1 VWEHWVALHSAV
13 LDSSMSTPRRAP
25 PADPFTAPLS
35 LSPCPLRLHDP
46 CRGREGALHACSHLR
61 LLAGGV
67 WRVDTRAPSPE
78 RVFGGRRMR
87 PLAHTPCTTTL
98 QSSSHPLSS
107 YKPLSHH
114 PTAASARSS
123 SARWV
128 PPCPALH
135 TRADST
141 QHQTREGQT
150 MCTWWRWCEAAVG
163 HPHLAV
169 TLSHTPLP
177 GVLHTTCRTRQGWC
191 RAHAWYVEPLA
202 LLIQPWE
209 G

>member
-46 CRGREGALHACSHLR
+46 CRGREGALHACSHLC

-67 WRVDTRAPSPE
+67 WWVGTRVRRHQRGFPVE
-78 RVFGGRRMR
+78 GGCA
-87 PLAHTPCTTTL
+87 LLHTHAPCTTTL
-98 QSSSHPLSS
+98 HSSSHPLSS

-150 MCTWWRWCEAAVG
+150 SCALGGGGVRQQCWPPTHTSLLPSPTRRFQVYFTLRAAHDRGGAEHTRGTWSRS
-163 HPHLAV
+163 P
-169 TLSHTPLP
+169 S
-177 GVLHTTCRTRQGWC
+177 
-191 RAHAWYVEPLA
+191 
-202 LLIQPWE
+202 
-209 G
+209 

>member
-1 VWEHWVALHSAV
+1 
-13 LDSSMSTPRRAP
+13 MSTPRRAP

-150 MCTWWRWCEAAVG
+150 SCALGGGGVMRQQCWPPTPRCCLHPTRRFQVYFTLRAAHDRAGAEHTRGTWSRS
-163 HPHLAV
+163 P
-169 TLSHTPLP
+169 S
-177 GVLHTTCRTRQGWC
+177 
-191 RAHAWYVEPLA
+191 
-202 LLIQPWE
+202 
-209 G
+209 

>member
-1 VWEHWVALHSAV
+1 MWEHWVALHSAV

-150 MCTWWRWCEAAVG
+150 SCALGGGGVRQQLATHTSLLPSPTRRFQVYFTLRAAHDRGGAEHTRGTWSRS
-163 HPHLAV
+163 P
-169 TLSHTPLP
+169 S
-177 GVLHTTCRTRQGWC
+177 
-191 RAHAWYVEPLA
+191 
-202 LLIQPWE
+202 
-209 G
+209 

>member
-1 VWEHWVALHSAV
+1 V
-13 LDSSMSTPRRAP
+13 LTSTLA
-25 PADPFTAPLS
+25 S
-35 LSPCPLRLHDP
+35 WW
-46 CRGREGALHACSHLR
+46 GVEGGH
-61 LLAGGV
+61 
-67 WRVDTRAPSPE
+67 TRAPSPE
-78 RVFGGRRMR
+78 RVSGGRRMR

-150 MCTWWRWCEAAVG
+150 SCALGGGGVRQQCWPPTHTSLLPSPTRRFQVYFTLRAAHDRTGAEHTRGTWSR
-163 HPHLAV
+163 
-169 TLSHTPLP
+169 
-177 GVLHTTCRTRQGWC
+177 
-191 RAHAWYVEPLA
+191 LA
-202 LLIQPWE
+202 LLDSTV
-209 G
+209 GGMRANAC

>member
-1 VWEHWVALHSAV
+1 MVALHSVLHGAV

-67 WRVDTRAPSPE
+67 WRVDTRVRRHQRGFPVE
-78 RVFGGRRMR
+78 GGCA
-87 PLAHTPCTTTL
+87 LLHTHAPCTTTL
-98 QSSSHPLSS
+98 HSSSHPLSS
-107 YKPLSHH
+107 HKPLSHH

-123 SARWV
+123 SARWLTQCRRWV

-141 QHQTREGQT
+141 QLHPYRDRTACSSTWRRAREQDAK
-150 MCTWWRWCEAAVG
+150 R
-163 HPHLAV
+163 H
-169 TLSHTPLP
+169 PLP
-177 GVLHTTCRTRQGWC
+177 SPQPPARSVLEGV
-191 RAHAWYVEPLA
+191 
-202 LLIQPWE
+202 
-209 G
+209 